1 MDLNKELTKVIA
13 GVVDEIKESVAKQT
27 DSIILETI
35 NARLR
40 DFDYS
45 KHITHVASGL
55 VKDQL
60 QEVAFA
66 DGSIDPR
73 SLNMEGFKWSGDQ
86 VSGGIIQQFSSTGID
101 DRSTNIAVT
110 ILDDV
115 TVVENNLLTKDLT
128 VQGNVTINGTLD
140 KDSYFYQEL
149 VDTATATTV
158 KKLDKTLFDGFS
170 NTVFNTLKD
179 KGIDLSKITINGK
192 DVVVDNALGSN
203 ITKSNLREVGMLT
216 ELQVQGETFLSESF
230 YTGKGRV
237 GVNTIEPGAA
247 LSIWDQEVEVHVSK
261 KSSETAF
268 VGTPRSQKVVLGANN
283 KTNVTLNTDGS
294 THISDLRIGQTMKFT
309 EGDKAPNYTSTKG
322 HVVWNSNPSVGGPL
336 GWICIG
342 GPNWANFGIID

>member
-45 KHITHVASGL
+45 KHITHVAAGL

-60 QEVAFA
+60 QEVAF
-66 DGSIDPR
+66 DKGSIDPG
-73 SLNMEGFKWSGDQ
+73 SLNMEGFKWSGNNIH
-86 VSGGIIQQFSSTGID
+86 GGIITEFSSTGID
-101 DRSTNIAVT
+101 DRATNIAVT

-128 VQGNVTINGTLD
+128 VQGNIAINGTLD
-140 KDSYFYQEL
+140 RNSGFYQEL
-149 VDTATATTV
+149 VDTVSTNTV
-158 KKLDKTLFDGFS
+158 NKLDKTLFDGFS
-170 NTVFNTLKD
+170 NTIFNTIKNN
-179 KGIDLSKITINGK
+179 GIDVDKVTINGNEIVNK
-192 DVVVDNALGSN
+192 DTLGGF
-203 ITKSNLREVGMLT
+203 ITKSRLREVGQLT
-216 ELQVQGETFLSESF
+216 ELQVQGETFLSESL

-247 LSIWDQEVEVHVSK
+247 LSVWDQEVEVHVSK

-268 VGTPRSQKVVLGANN
+268 VGTPRSQSVVLGANN
-283 KTNVTLNTDGS
+283 KNNITLNTDGS
-294 THISDLRIGQTMKFT
+294 ASVNDLRIGQTMKFT
-309 EGDKAPNYTSTKG
+309 EGDRAPNYTSTKG